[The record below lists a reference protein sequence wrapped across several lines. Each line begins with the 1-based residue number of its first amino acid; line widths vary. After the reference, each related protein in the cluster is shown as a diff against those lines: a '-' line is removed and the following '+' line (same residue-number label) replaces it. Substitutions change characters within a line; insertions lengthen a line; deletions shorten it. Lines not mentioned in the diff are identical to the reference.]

1 MINRL
6 IKGYIAVE
14 GIDNAVKLAKT
25 IAKNHYQVCFYED
38 DCDIWIVSWCIPE
51 HGFCELTEDEQFE
64 IRASRD
70 NVGKVDVNDDDD
82 ENDDDEYDESN
93 EKYPWDD

>member
-6 IKGYIAVE
+6 TKGYIAVE

-51 HGFCELTEDEQFE
+51 HGFCEITEDEQLY
-64 IRASRD
+64 IDDSRKQAEEAYYRD
-70 NVGKVDVNDDDD
+70 HR
-82 ENDDDEYDESN
+82 
-93 EKYPWDD
+93 